1 MDRDK
6 WVLLFR
12 RGGAG
17 VKNFTQGLSR
27 EAKISIFLVSSEKVG
42 LYSEGLGGQNSTL
55 VRSFEFSVVE
65 ICVGATLR
73 FYTVRP
79 KIVLEPREVSF

>member
-1 MDRDK
+1 MDG
-6 WVLLFR
+6 
-12 RGGAG
+12 RGPPFWLGG
-17 VKNFTQGLSR
+17 RCEKICLRFTKGS
-27 EAKISIFLVSSEKVG
+27 KKSKFLVLIEKVG

-55 VRSFEFSVVE
+55 VRSFEFSVRE
-65 ICVGATLR
+65 ICVGARLR